1 MSLLTII
8 QDVCNELTLPA
19 PNSVIGNTDQQTTQL
34 LALSNREGQEFVKL
48 RGPWSGWTELS
59 KTYTFNMVPVG
70 PYTCTMTP
78 GSNILTNCSSTAGLV
93 AGYGAGGTNIYA
105 ATTVTSFDAV
115 AQTITL
121 SIAPSNTSVQNNVS
135 VNFGQIQYPLPP
147 DMNFFAPATAWDTN
161 FRWQLLGPLSPQE
174 QEVILRGISPVGPR
188 IRYWF
193 QNKMFNLQPLPGPTQ
208 LDLISMRYESTAWC
222 NTAGGNTQ
230 NANERP
236 CEMGRGFGCLC
247 LAGGH
252 ASPRRQVAFSQSQG
266 SRLWRGIQDLE
277 GCSRPADG
285 DGRKQP
291 KPADERY
298 RQMGFVSYPIKIF
311 LTPDSASE
319 PIYQG

>member
-105 ATTVTSFDAV
+105 ATTVTSFNAV
-115 AQTITL
+115 ANTITL

-135 VNFGQIQYPLPP
+135 VNFGQIQYPLPA

-222 NTAGGNTQ
+222 NTAGGTPRTPANGLVKWGADSDVYVWPEDTQ
-230 NANERP
+230 VLGVKWRFLRAKGLDYGEEYKTWKDAVDLQMATGGNSRSLPMNASQNGIRLLSNQNIP
-236 CEMGRGFGCLC
+236 DTGFG
-247 LAGGH
+247 
-252 ASPRRQVAFSQSQG
+252 Q
-266 SRLWRGIQDLE
+266 
-277 GCSRPADG
+277 
-285 DGRKQP
+285 
-291 KPADERY
+291 
-298 RQMGFVSYPIKIF
+298 
-311 LTPDSASE
+311 
-319 PIYQG
+319 

>member
-105 ATTVTSFDAV
+105 ATTVTSFNAV
-115 AQTITL
+115 ANTITL
-121 SIAPSNTSVQNNVS
+121 SIAPSNTSIQNNVS

-222 NTAGGNTQ
+222 NTAGGTPRTPANGLVKWGADSDVYVWPEDTQ
-230 NANERP
+230 VLGVKWRFLRAKGLDYGEEYKTWKDAADLQMATGGNSRSLPMNASQNGIRLLSNQNIP
-236 CEMGRGFGCLC
+236 DTGFG
-247 LAGGH
+247 
-252 ASPRRQVAFSQSQG
+252 Q
-266 SRLWRGIQDLE
+266 
-277 GCSRPADG
+277 
-285 DGRKQP
+285 
-291 KPADERY
+291 
-298 RQMGFVSYPIKIF
+298 
-311 LTPDSASE
+311 
-319 PIYQG
+319 